1 MRRTKAEAEQTREA
15 VLAAAIE
22 VFLERGV
29 TRATLEQIA
38 SAAGVTRGAVY
49 WHFRDKQEIFTALER
64 RANMPNEEFGDRLKA
79 RLATHKDLD
88 PWRELTDAIREGL
101 QAFETHPERP
111 RILTIL
117 WLRCEY
123 SEDMLPVVTRQREA
137 DLALQKLFESVI
149 GLAAARGRLAPALS
163 PELAARALLL
173 LVNGS
178 VLDWLRAPGQSEL
191 TENTMPMVAGFLEAI
206 RAPKTQTTVDQKHT
220 TSEQSYDK

>member
-15 VLAAAIE
+15 VLAAAID

-49 WHFRDKQEIFTALER
+49 WHFRDKQEIFSALER
-64 RANMPNEEFGDRLKA
+64 RANMPNEELGDHLKS
-79 RLATHKDLD
+79 RLAVYPELD
-88 PWRELTDAIREGL
+88 PLGELAGAIGEGL
-101 QAFETHPERP
+101 QAFETHPERS

-123 SEDMLPVVTRQREA
+123 SDDMLPVVARQREA
-137 DLALQKLFESVI
+137 DMALQKLFESVI
-149 GLAAARGRLAPALS
+149 GLAAARGQLAPALS

-178 VLDWLRAPGQSEL
+178 VLDWLRAPGAFEL
-191 TENTMPMVAGFLEAI
+191 TAGTMPMVTGFLEAI
-206 RAPKTQTTVDQKHT
+206 SAPKAPSAAGAVQRT
-220 TSEQSYDK
+220 

>member
-15 VLAAAIE
+15 VLAAAID

-64 RANMPNEEFGDRLKA
+64 RANMPNEEFGDRLTA
-79 RLATHKDLD
+79 RLATQPDLD
-88 PWRELTDAIREGL
+88 PLRELADVIRDGL
-101 QAFETHPERP
+101 QAFETHPERS

-123 SEDMLPVVTRQREA
+123 SEDMLPVVMRQREA

-149 GLAAARGRLAPALS
+149 ALAATRGRLAPALS

-178 VLDWLRAPGQSEL
+178 VLDWLRAPGQFEL
-191 TENTMPMVAGFLEAI
+191 TTSTMPMVAGFLEAI
-206 RAPKTQTTVDQKHT
+206 SAPKVQPAADHAANMIPRSMT
-220 TSEQSYDK
+220 